1 MAANETQ
8 RVHGIYERYADRY
21 DAEMSQFERRMLEDG
36 RRWACS
42 QATGD
47 VLEVAVGTG
56 RNLAF
61 YPDGVKLTGIELSE
75 AMLGKAKERAREL
88 GRDVTLRIGDAQAL
102 DFPDET
108 FDTVVITLALCTIPD
123 DGKALAE
130 AKRVL
135 RPGGRLILL
144 EHVRSPRLPVRIV
157 QRVLD
162 PVLVRCKGDHLLREP
177 QDWLRGLGFDVQAC
191 ERRKWGIIERVIAV
205 KPTATT

>member
-1 MAANETQ
+1 MATDETQ
-8 RVHGIYERYADRY
+8 RIHRIYERYADRY
-21 DAEMSQFERRMLEDG
+21 DAEMSQFERRMLGDG
-36 RRWACS
+36 RKWACS

-47 VLEVAVGTG
+47 VLEIAVGTG

-61 YPDGVKLTGIELSE
+61 YPDGVRLTGIELSE
-75 AMLGKAKERAREL
+75 AMLERAKARAREL

-130 AKRVL
+130 ARRVL
-135 RPGGRLILL
+135 RPRGRLILL

-177 QDWLRGLGFDVQAC
+177 QDWLRGLGFDVQVC